1 MHRTPAELNDATA
14 APDGLP
20 AALRPRADEDER
32 ARRANVIIT
41 KLSDHARSPLVE
53 PRFLDGARGLALAL
67 AGLAAMRANG
77 FAGALADELAARLE
91 PVLAGAEG
99 HVAAVL
105 PALADARAKRR
116 RGGRR
121 AVAPPPPGQARAQT

>member
-1 MHRTPAELNDATA
+1 MHQTSAEPNDATA
-14 APDGLP
+14 VPDGLP
-20 AALRPRADEDER
+20 AALRPRPDEDER

-41 KLSDHARSPLVE
+41 TPSNHARSPLIE
-53 PRFLDGARGLALAL
+53 PRFVDGARGLALTL

-77 FAGALADELAARLE
+77 FAGALADELAAHLE
-91 PVLAGAEG
+91 PVLAGAEA

-121 AVAPPPPGQARAQT
+121 TVAPSPPGPTRAQT